1 MTERDVVRLPQV
13 PAPVP
18 APEASTFDAI
28 SSRRHVLRYSEG
40 DGRRTAMAGP
50 HQRQLSSRYDRPILP
65 DRDIR
70 SRQDGNAWH
79 VLLAALPQGWREA
92 AKETGAAKRLRKER
106 REDRLLRIL
115 LLHVGLGYSLKEA
128 ALRAR
133 FAGLADF
140 TDAGL
145 HKLVKNSKGWL
156 HGLCVRLYK
165 EQRLAVLPQG
175 ASQVRAADALE
186 VVRKEG
192 VSTFASELRGV
203 DTVPVRKRA
212 RSRSQWRV
220 HCSVSLPSLACDF
233 FERTKTTGPGT
244 SKSLARFPI
253 RAGDH
258 VLAGR
263 GYWTAECIR
272 HVAGVGG
279 RLIVPVDDTGLLPLY
294 EAAGQ
299 RFDLLAQ
306 ATSVTRAG
314 AFRSWA
320 TAVVVPGDDGGPA
333 GEIAGR
339 VWALRRSPEAIHRAH
354 ERIREDAA
362 RDGTQ
367 VQPATLRFAEYW
379 IVFTTLP
386 DPLFYAAH
394 VWEWYQLCAQVEL
407 MFRYITKL
415 AQLGRVPT
423 NRDTSRA
430 WVYGKLL
437 VALLVDKLARAS
449 GEPPAHVFELV
460 KYAILRPTP
469 RGRRSPNGKS
479 TYANRYHEKLE
490 ELKTIMSRC

>member
-1 MTERDVVRLPQV
+1 M
-13 PAPVP
+13 
-18 APEASTFDAI
+18 
-28 SSRRHVLRYSEG
+28 
-40 DGRRTAMAGP
+40 
-50 HQRQLSSRYDRPILP
+50 
-65 DRDIR
+65 
-70 SRQDGNAWH
+70 
-79 VLLAALPQGWREA
+79 PQGWREA

-133 FAGLADF
+133 FARLADLSGV
-140 TDAGL
+140 GL
-145 HKLVKNSKGWL
+145 HKLVKKSKGWL

-175 ASQVRAADALE
+175 ASQVRVADAIE

-192 VSTFASELRGV
+192 VSTLASELRGV
-203 DTVPVRKRA
+203 DTAPVRKRA

-220 HCSVSLPSLACDF
+220 HCSVSLPSLACDS

-272 HVAGVGG
+272 HVASVGG

-294 EAAGQ
+294 AAAGQ
-299 RFDLLAQ
+299 PFDLLAEV
-306 ATSVTRAG
+306 TSVTRAG

-333 GEIAGR
+333 GKIAGR
-339 VWALRRSPEAIHRAH
+339 VWALRRSPEDIRRAH
-354 ERIREDAA
+354 EKIREDAA
-362 RDGTQ
+362 REGNQ
-367 VQPATLRFAEYW
+367 VRPATLRFAEYW
-379 IVFTTLP
+379 IVFTTFP
-386 DPLFYAAH
+386 DPLFSAEN
-394 VWEWYQLCAQVEL
+394 VSEWYHLCAQVEL

-415 AQLGRVPT
+415 AQFGRVPT

-437 VALLVDKLARAS
+437 VGLLVDKLARAS
-449 GEPPAHVFELV
+449 GERPAHVFDLV
-460 KYAILRPTP
+460 KCAILRPTP
-469 RGRRSPNGKS
+469 QGRLSPNEKP
-479 TYANRYHEKLE
+479 TYPNQYHEQLVWR
-490 ELKTIMSRC
+490 LANL